1 MEKWILKYFTLIRVL
16 IALIIGVAVTI
27 LMIFMIS
34 KYPGESLKYFFTGP
48 FASRGR
54 LFNIFEMAAPM
65 IFCGVAI
72 AISFQADQFNL
83 GAEGSFIIAAAVGT
97 ALAVSTT
104 MPAILHLPFIIL
116 ASGLTGA
123 LWSLIPGILKA
134 KWKASELVSSLMMNY
149 VAFYLSLYLINSFF
163 RDKDAGFLVSLRL
176 PETALFGQFIPGTRM
191 HFGIILALITALW
204 AYYFLYHTT
213 SGYEFR
219 QTGYNKNFAKF
230 GGINIVKV
238 IILSQ
243 VLLGFIAGMGGMSE
257 VMGIHGRFLWQN
269 QPGYGWDGIIVAI
282 IGRSHPILIVFS
294 SFLLAYLRVGGQ
306 VLNLMGDVPAELV
319 NVIQSLIILLITA
332 EAFLG
337 QWKYRI
343 TRRQAERE
351 EALAEKTVNREARK

>member
-1 MEKWILKYFTLIRVL
+1 MEKWILKYFTLIRVM
-16 IALIIGVAVTI
+16 IALIIGVIVTI
-27 LMIFMIS
+27 LMIYLIS
-34 KYPGESLKYFFTGP
+34 EYPGESLKYFFTGP
-48 FASRGR
+48 LTSKGR

-72 AISFQADQFNL
+72 ALSFQADQFNL

-97 ALAVSTT
+97 AFAVSTN
-104 MPAILHLPFIIL
+104 MPAIIHIPLVLL
-116 ASGLTGA
+116 VAAATGA
-123 LWSLIPGILKA
+123 AWSLIPGILKA
-134 KWKASELVSSLMMNY
+134 KWNASELVSSLMMNY
-149 VAFYLSLYLINSFF
+149 VAFYFSLYLINSHF

-176 PETALFGQFIPGTRM
+176 PETALFAQFIPGTRM
-191 HFGIILALITALW
+191 HFGIILAVLVAIW
-204 AYYFLYHTT
+204 AYYFLYHTA

-219 QTGYNKNFAKF
+219 QTGYNKSFARF
-230 GGINIVKV
+230 GGINIIKV
-238 IILSQ
+238 IIFSQ
-243 VLLGFIAGMGGMSE
+243 VLLGIVAGIGGMSE

-282 IGRSHPILIVFS
+282 IGRSHPILIIFS
-294 SFLLAYLRVGGQ
+294 SLLLAYLRVGGQ

-337 QWKYRI
+337 RWKYRI

-351 EALAEKTVNREARK
+351 EAEKLEAAK